1 MLVGVQ
7 EVYMPEVYLHYFG
20 TESSTTL
27 LEAHGIVQKDKAKK
41 NLLTPIR
48 CPNCGESNKPK
59 ERFCISC
66 KIVLNYDSYNEL
78 MLKSKE
84 KESELRQFK
93 ERYQKDMQSMREEI
107 KDDIKE
113 HVSKIVSL
121 LKPEIVKEALTL

>member
-1 MLVGVQ
+1 
-7 EVYMPEVYLHYFG
+7 
-20 TESSTTL
+20 
-27 LEAHGIVQKDKAKK
+27 
-41 NLLTPIR
+41 
-48 CPNCGESNKPK
+48 
-59 ERFCISC
+59 
-66 KIVLNYDSYNEL
+66 

-93 ERYQKDMQSMREEI
+93 EKYEKDMQSMREEI